1 MVKNMMKA
9 LVLTGIGEPLR
20 MQEVPVP
27 ELREGEALV
36 RIKAAAF
43 NRRDWWIQRGQ
54 YAGLKFPIILG
65 SDGAG
70 IVEKVWGGEGA
81 ASRGA
86 AEGAGSG
93 ITAEA
98 GAGARDAARVATA
111 TATDPTS
118 WVGKEVLIN
127 PSLGWE
133 EDSEAQ
139 PEGFSILGLPQ
150 DGTFGEFVRVP
161 IKNLYEKPEY
171 LTFEEAAALPLGGL
185 TAYRAVFR
193 KAGLQAG
200 EKVLITGVGGG
211 VATFALQWAVHAGAE
226 VFVTSSSPKKI
237 DKAIAA
243 GVKAGVD
250 YRVEGWAQKIKEI
263 SGGGVDV
270 VIDSALGE
278 GFAEYL
284 ELTNPG
290 GRIVFF
296 GGTTGNIPALNG
308 RKIFW
313 KQLQIKGTTMG
324 SRVDFENMLAF
335 VEKHQIRPLIDSV
348 SPWEEAQSG
357 LDNMTSSNQFGK
369 IVLQM

>member
-1 MVKNMMKA
+1 MKA

-20 MQEVPVP
+20 IQEVPVP
-27 ELREGEALV
+27 ELMEGEALV
-36 RIKAAAF
+36 RVKAAAF

-70 IVEKVWGGEGA
+70 IVEKVWAGGIGD
-81 ASRGA
+81 
-86 AEGAGSG
+86 G
-93 ITAEA
+93 I
-98 GAGARDAARVATA
+98 GGGARAA
-111 TATDPTS
+111 S

-161 IKNLYEKPEY
+161 IRNLYEKPEY

-226 VFVTSSSPKKI
+226 VFVTSGSPKKI

-243 GVKAGVD
+243 GAKAGVD

-296 GGTTGNIPALNG
+296 GGTSGNIPALNG

-335 VEKHQIRPLIDSV
+335 AEKHQIRPLIDSV
-348 SPWEEAQSG
+348 SPWEEAQRA